1 MDDSNATTSREELSS
16 SETGL
21 LLTRILETSRVL
33 RGQSPTRLHS
43 LEAISET
50 EGDPDAAAS

>member
-1 MDDSNATTSREELSS
+1 MNEPNATASRRDLSS
-16 SETGL
+16 TETGL

-33 RGQSPTRLHS
+33 RNEPPTRLHS

-50 EGDPDAAAS
+50 EGEPDAA

>member
-1 MDDSNATTSREELSS
+1 MDEPNATASRKELSS

-43 LEAISET
+43 LAAISET
-50 EGDPDAAAS
+50 EDDSDAT